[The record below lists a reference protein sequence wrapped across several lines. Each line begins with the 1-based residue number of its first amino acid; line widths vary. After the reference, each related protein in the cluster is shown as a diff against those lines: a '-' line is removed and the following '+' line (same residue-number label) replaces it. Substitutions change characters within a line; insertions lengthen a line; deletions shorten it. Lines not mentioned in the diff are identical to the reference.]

1 MYCDAANRFYRDVM
15 TEAFMKEL
23 QAEIQHL
30 REVVVSLSITLLRQA
45 ALNLHETRPTA
56 TTTDAERLLLE
67 AEECFRCAKLPGLR
81 TEIAEG
87 LQVAGHE
94 LMAKAVAIESNL
106 QRIKSVK

>member
-1 MYCDAANRFYRDVM
+1 M
-15 TEAFMKEL
+15 TEAFMKAL

-30 REVVVSLSITLLRQA
+30 RDIVVSLSTTLLRQA
-45 ALNLHETRPTA
+45 ALDWHETRPTA
-56 TTTDAERLLLE
+56 TATDAERLLRE

-87 LQVAGHE
+87 LQAAGHE

-106 QRIKSVK
+106 QRIKSAK